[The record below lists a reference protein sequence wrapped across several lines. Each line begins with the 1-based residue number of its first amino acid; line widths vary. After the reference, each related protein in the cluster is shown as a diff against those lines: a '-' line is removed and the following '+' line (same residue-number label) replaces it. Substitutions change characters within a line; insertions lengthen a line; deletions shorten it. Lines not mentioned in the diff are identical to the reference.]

1 MTIQNLI
8 STVNDLSSAV
18 SLGAFNIVQGA
29 VEIGDGSVLGSQCNI
44 QGNVK
49 IGKNCKIGNS
59 VEIIG
64 NVVIGDGC
72 HLYSGVKIGLDP
84 QHKKKMSAGVR
95 KILIG
100 NNNTFRENSTVH
112 LPFHGEV
119 TSVGSDNYVM
129 VNVNIPHDA
138 KIGDHIVICN
148 NVALGGGVAVGD
160 FANLG
165 LNSVVHQSVCIGS
178 YAMIGMGAV
187 VEKNVLPFTMLT
199 GNRVCNI
206 SINMVGFNRSYKGD
220 IKMKDILHALSASK
234 PDLSRA
240 ELADEYTQLVRI
252 MEYDTTKGF
261 YKI

>member
-1 MTIQNLI
+1 MNQNLI
-8 STVNDLSSAV
+8 LTANELSSTI
-18 SLGAFNIVQGA
+18 SLGAFNVVRGT
-29 VEIGDGSVLGSQCNI
+29 VEIGNGSVIGSQCNI
-44 QGNVK
+44 SGNVK
-49 IGKNCKIGNS
+49 IGKNCKIGNN

-64 NVVIGDGC
+64 DVVLGDNC

-84 QHKKKMSAGVR
+84 QHKEISPPGVK

-100 NNNTFRENSTVH
+100 NNSVFRENSTVH

-119 TSVGSDNYVM
+119 TSIGSDNYVM

-138 KIGDHIVICN
+138 KIGSHVVICN
-148 NVALGGGVAVGD
+148 NVSLGGGVVVGD
-160 FANLG
+160 YANLG

-199 GNRVCNI
+199 GNRDCNV
-206 SINMVGFNRSYKGD
+206 SINMVGFNRSYEGK

-234 PDLSRA
+234 T
-240 ELADEYTQLVRI
+240 DESEVQLVADYI
-252 MEYDTTKGF
+252 QLVSAMEYKAEKGF